1 MRRARGER
9 VKRALLGLVFANIVV
24 FGYLRMVAEP
34 PPMVAPAASVPRLDL
49 VGERLAPVVPAPLR
63 CVSVG
68 PLRDTDAVRAVGEY
82 LKGLGLTP
90 RERSQES
97 AAPPQYAV
105 IATRKSAAIAARIV
119 QQLGAAGV
127 ADVELVPS
135 AADQAEA
142 QVLLG
147 VYEDRARAER
157 RIQDLKNYALSP
169 TIVQRPRRLTRWWLD
184 LETDRAAPPI
194 DVAALLKAVPAAA
207 GASPG
212 PCVLQLPPAD
222 LEAAPPAAAP
232 PGPKPAK
239 RTPAAAA

>member
-1 MRRARGER
+1 

-24 FGYLRMVAEP
+24 FGYLRMVAQP
-34 PPMVAPAASVPRLDL
+34 PPMAAPAASVPRLDL
-49 VGERLAPVVPAPLR
+49 VGERHAPLVPAPLR

-68 PLRDTDAVRAVGEY
+68 PLRDTDALHAVGEY
-82 LKGLGLTP
+82 LRGLGLKP

-97 AAPPQYAV
+97 AAPPQYGV
-105 IATRKSAAIAARIV
+105 IATRKSAALAARIV
-119 QQLGAAGV
+119 QQLRAAGV
-127 ADVELVPS
+127 ADVELVPP

-142 QVLLG
+142 QVSLG
-147 VYEDRARAER
+147 MYEDRARAER

-169 TIVQRPRRLTRWWLD
+169 TIVERPRRLTRWWLD
-184 LETDRAAPPI
+184 LETEGAAPPI

-212 PCVLQLPPAD
+212 PCVLQLPPAE
-222 LEAAPPAAAP
+222 LEVAPPAVAP
-232 PGPKPAK
+232 PVVPKPAK